1 MVAQMDPTKLSEY
14 EFLGGANLKTIESAS
29 VMPISDVA
37 RELLEQWDFITTLSD
52 LPVIRQCGDFVVVR
66 LGSLDTG
73 LLDKS
78 GALVGYYVGDGLLIE
93 GTAVGKGLSVPLI
106 LAALP
111 NRPVPS
117 ERTVTSRGEAALRKA
132 WRVAN
137 GCDASPWWP

>member
-1 MVAQMDPTKLSEY
+1 MDPTKLSEY
-14 EFLGGANLKTIESAS
+14 EFLGGTNLKTVEFANAI
-29 VMPISDVA
+29 PTSDMA
-37 RELLEQWDFITTLSD
+37 RLLLEELGLSTFSS
-52 LPVIRQCGDFVVVR
+52 LPVIRQCGDFAVIR

-73 LLDKS
+73 LLDKN
-78 GALVGYYVGDGLLIE
+78 GTLVGYYVGNGLLIE

-117 ERTVTSRGEAALRKA
+117 ERNVTNEGEAALRKA

-137 GCDASPWWP
+137 AGAVVTA